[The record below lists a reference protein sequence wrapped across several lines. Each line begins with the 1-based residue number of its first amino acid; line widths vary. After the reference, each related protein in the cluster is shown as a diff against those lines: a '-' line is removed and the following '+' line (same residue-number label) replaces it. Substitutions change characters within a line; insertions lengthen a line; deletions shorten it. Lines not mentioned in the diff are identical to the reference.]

1 MSAGI
6 PKQRM
11 KGWRPSEVAALLH
24 VTPHTVSEWARRG
37 DLTACRTPGGH
48 LRIPNDEVLRLYR
61 SRRP

>member
-1 MSAGI
+1 MDGEGADEG
-6 PKQRM
+6 
-11 KGWRPSEVAALLH
+11 VAAERRSPLLH

-37 DLTACRTPGGH
+37 DLTAGRTPGGH